1 MPFLKTVLLACAFW
15 LFAVV
20 GSPVTAASGDG
31 YSGSRGN
38 TITDR
43 SIAWPTADEWLRV
56 VSLRDYNTRV
66 VLTGTTLLGFAAGV
80 LGCFTLLRKRA
91 LMGDALSHATLPGI
105 GLAFMFSVL
114 AGGTGKSLPILLAGA
129 AISGVLGLAMIL
141 LIRNL
146 TRLKEDTA
154 LGIVLSVFFGAGV
167 AVLGVVQR
175 MGQGHAAGLESFIYG
190 KTASMVAS
198 DAQLIAWVAALVV
211 VACVLLF
218 KEFRLICFDAE
229 YAKAQGWPTV
239 LLDVAM
245 MALVIVITVIGLQAV
260 GLILII
266 ALLIVPAAAARFWT
280 ERLVVM
286 LVIAGFIGAASSLTG
301 SAISALLPN
310 FPSGAMIVLMAT
322 LFFLISMFLGAERGV
337 LIRWAA
343 RRAFERKVRRQ
354 HLLRAIF
361 ELTEG
366 DELDIGSLVTPVPFQ
381 DLLAIRSWS
390 AGLLGGEI
398 RRAVGEGLVIDT
410 HTGGRKIKLTQ
421 QGFREAAQVVRQ
433 HRLWELYLITHADIA
448 PSHVDR
454 DADAIEHVLGPDM
467 MAELEALLTPA
478 GVPASPHLL
487 ETQASPEH

>member
-1 MPFLKTVLLACAFW
+1 MPFLRKVILSITLCC
-15 LFAVV
+15 FAL
-20 GSPVTAASGDG
+20 SSSTRCAASD
-31 YSGSRGN
+31 SVPITKN
-38 TITDR
+38 TSITDR
-43 SIAWPTADEWLRV
+43 SIQWPTADEWLRV
-56 VSLRDYNTRV
+56 VTLRDYNTRV
-66 VLTGTTLLGFAAGV
+66 VLTGTTLLGVAAGI

-105 GLAFMFSVL
+105 GLAFMLSVL
-114 AGGTGKSLPILLAGA
+114 AGGTGKSLPILLIGA
-129 AISGVLGLAMIL
+129 AVSGVLGLAMIL

-198 DAQLIAWVAALVV
+198 DAQLIAWVAVLVV
-211 VACVLLF
+211 FSCIALF
-218 KEFRLICFDAE
+218 KEFRLICFDAD
-229 YAKAQGWPTV
+229 YAKSQGWPTI
-239 LLDVAM
+239 LLDILM
-245 MALVIVITVIGLQAV
+245 MALVIVVTVIGLQAV

-286 LVIAGFIGAASSLTG
+286 LVIAGLIGAASSLIG
-301 SAISALLPN
+301 SSLSALLPN
-310 FPSGAMIVLMAT
+310 FPSGAMIVLTAT

-337 LIRWAA
+337 FIRWAN
-343 RRAFERKVRRQ
+343 RRKFEQKVRRQ

-361 ELTEG
+361 ELAEG
-366 DELDIGSLVTPVPFQ
+366 DEMGTGSLAHTISFH
-381 DLLAIRSWS
+381 DLLAMRSWS
-390 AGLLGGEI
+390 AGRLSREI
-398 RRAVGEGLVIDT
+398 SRAAKDGVIIDT
-410 HTGGRKIKLTQ
+410 YTTDRKIKFTQ
-421 QGFREAAQVVRQ
+421 KGFREAALVVRQ

-454 DADAIEHVLGPDM
+454 DADTIEHVLGPDM
-467 MAELEALLTPA
+467 MAELEALLATT
-478 GVPASPHLL
+478 GVPASPHLV
-487 ETQASPEH
+487 ETQAIPGH